1 MANIGYKN
9 NTQFYKRVIKRY
21 GISARGVHWN
31 CEETQYLRFK
41 ILTEFIEDEIKD
53 CQIVDAGCGFGEY
66 YNYLFDKDLKP
77 KNYLGIDC
85 EEEMINEAVKRFLD
99 TKFVLKNILEDK
111 LPSTDYYI
119 CSGAM
124 NTLNED
130 EVLTFIKR
138 SYKASKKGFVFNF
151 LKEDSLT
158 NVSINTVLKFCK
170 SICSQIKIKDDYLE
184 NDISIFLK
192 K

>member
-31 CEETQYLRFK
+31 CEESQYLRFE
-41 ILTEFIEDEIKD
+41 ILTNFIKNNIKD
-53 CQIVDAGCGFGEY
+53 YVIVDAGCGFGEY
-66 YNYLFDKDLKP
+66 YNYLYDNDLMP
-77 KNYLGIDC
+77 KEYIGIDC
-85 EEEMINEAVKRFLD
+85 EEQMISPASKRFLN

-111 LPSTDYYI
+111 LPAADYYI

-124 NTLNED
+124 NTLDEK

-138 SYKASKKGFVFNF
+138 SYKASKKGFIFNF
-151 LKEDSLT
+151 LKEDLLS
-158 NVSINTVLKFCK
+158 NVSMNTVLSFCK
-170 SICSQIKIKDDYLE
+170 TICSKINIKDNYLE

>member
-9 NTQFYKRVIKRY
+9 NTQFYRRVIKKY

-31 CEETQYLRFK
+31 CQESQYIRFE
-41 ILTEFIEDEIKD
+41 ILTKFIKD
-53 CQIVDAGCGFGEY
+53 DMKDSVIVDAGCGFGEY
-66 YNYLFDKDLKP
+66 YNYLYDNHLKP
-77 KNYLGIDC
+77 EKYIGIDC
-85 EEEMINEAVKRFLD
+85 EEEMINAASKRFLN

-111 LPSTDYYI
+111 LPAADYYI

-124 NTLNED
+124 NTLDEK
-130 EVLTFIKR
+130 EVLSFIKR
-138 SYKASKKGFVFNF
+138 SYKTSKKGFIFNF
-151 LKEDSLT
+151 LKEDLLS
-158 NVSINTVLKFCK
+158 NVSMNTVLTFCK
-170 SICSQIKIKDDYLE
+170 TICSNINIKDNYLE

>member
-9 NTQFYKRVIKRY
+9 NTQFYKRVIKKY

-31 CEETQYLRFK
+31 SEESQYIRFK
-41 ILTEFIEDEIKD
+41 ALTQFIQDEIKD
-53 CQIVDAGCGFGEY
+53 CVIVDAGCGFGEY
-66 YNYLFDKDLKP
+66 YNYLFDNDFKP
-77 KNYLGIDC
+77 QKYIGIDC
-85 EEEMINEAVKRFLD
+85 EEEMINAASKRFLN
-99 TKFVLKNILEDK
+99 TKFILKNILEDK
-111 LPSTDYYI
+111 LPKADYYI

-138 SYKASKKGFVFNF
+138 SYKASNKGFVFNF
-151 LKEDSLT
+151 LKDDPLSDI
-158 NVSINTVLKFCK
+158 SINTVLKFCK

-184 NDISIFLK
+184 NDISFYLK

>member
-9 NTQFYKRVIKRY
+9 NTQFYRRVIKKY

-31 CEETQYLRFK
+31 CEESQYLRFE
-41 ILTEFIEDEIKD
+41 ILSEFIKNDMKD
-53 CQIVDAGCGFGEY
+53 SVIVDAGCGFGEY
-66 YNYLFDKDLKP
+66 YNYLYDNDLKP
-77 KNYLGIDC
+77 KEYIGIDC
-85 EEEMINEAVKRFLD
+85 EEEMINSALKRFLN

-111 LPSTDYYI
+111 LPVADYYI

-124 NTLNED
+124 NTLDEK

-138 SYKASKKGFVFNF
+138 SYKASQKGFIFNF
-151 LKEDSLT
+151 LKEDLLS
-158 NVSINTVLKFCK
+158 NVSLNTVLTFCK
-170 SICSQIKIKDDYLE
+170 TICSNINIKDNYLE

>member
-9 NTQFYKRVIKRY
+9 NTQFYKRVIKKY

-31 CEETQYLRFK
+31 CEESQYLRFK
-41 ILTEFIEDEIKD
+41 ILTQFIQDEIKD
-53 CQIVDAGCGFGEY
+53 CVIVDAGCGFGEY
-66 YNYLFDKDLKP
+66 YNYLYDSDLKP
-77 KNYLGIDC
+77 KEYIGIDC
-85 EEEMINEAVKRFLD
+85 EEEMINLASKRFLN

-111 LPSTDYYI
+111 LPAADYYI

-124 NTLNED
+124 NTLDEK

-138 SYKASKKGFVFNF
+138 SYKASKKGFIFNF
-151 LKEDSLT
+151 LKEDLLS
-158 NVSINTVLKFCK
+158 NVSMNIVLSFCK
-170 SICSQIKIKDDYLE
+170 SICSNISIEDTYLE
-184 NDISIFLK
+184 NDISFFLK

>member
-9 NTQFYKRVIKRY
+9 NTQFYRRVIKKY
-21 GISARGVHWN
+21 GISARGVHWS
-31 CEETQYLRFK
+31 CKESQYIRFE
-41 ILTEFIEDEIKD
+41 ILTKFIENDIKD
-53 CQIVDAGCGFGEY
+53 SLIVDAGCGFGEY
-66 YNYLFDKDLKP
+66 YNYLYDNDFKP
-77 KNYLGIDC
+77 KEYIGIDC
-85 EEEMINEAVKRFLD
+85 EEEMINSASKRFLN

-111 LPSTDYYI
+111 LPSVDYYI

-138 SYKASKKGFVFNF
+138 SYKASKKGFIFNF

-158 NVSINTVLKFCK
+158 NVPVNKVLKFCK
-170 SICSQIKIKDDYLE
+170 SICSQIKIEDDYLE

>member
-9 NTQFYKRVIKRY
+9 NTQFYKRVIKKY

-31 CEETQYLRFK
+31 CEESQYLRFEV
-41 ILTEFIEDEIKD
+41 LSQFIKDEIQD
-53 CQIVDAGCGFGEY
+53 CIIVDAGCGFGEY
-66 YNYLFDKDLKP
+66 YNYLYDNDLKP
-77 KNYLGIDC
+77 KEYIGIDC
-85 EEEMINEAVKRFLD
+85 EEEMITQASKRFLN
-99 TKFVLKNILEDK
+99 TKFILKNILEDK
-111 LPSTDYYI
+111 LPNADYYI

-124 NTLNED
+124 NILDEK

-138 SYKASKKGFVFNF
+138 AYKASKKGFIFNF
-151 LKEDSLT
+151 LKEDSLS
-158 NVSINTVLKFCK
+158 NVSIDTVLKFCK

-184 NDISIFLK
+184 NDISIYLK

>member
-9 NTQFYKRVIKRY
+9 NTQFYKRVIKKY
-21 GISARGVHWN
+21 GISARGVHWS
-31 CEETQYLRFK
+31 CEESQYIRFK
-41 ILTEFIEDEIKD
+41 VLTQFIQDEVKD
-53 CQIVDAGCGFGEY
+53 CVIVDAGCGFGEY
-66 YNYLFDKDLKP
+66 YNYLFDNDFKP
-77 KNYLGIDC
+77 EKYIGIDC
-85 EEEMINEAVKRFLD
+85 EEEMINAASKRFLN

-111 LPSTDYYI
+111 LPSADYYI

-138 SYKASKKGFVFNF
+138 SYKASKKGFIFNF
-151 LKEDSLT
+151 LKDDPLSDI
-158 NVSINTVLKFCK
+158 SINTVLKFCK

-184 NDISIFLK
+184 NDISIYLK

>member
-9 NTQFYKRVIKRY
+9 NTQFYKRVIKKY

-31 CEETQYLRFK
+31 CEESQYLRFE
-41 ILTEFIEDEIKD
+41 ILSEFIKDDIKD
-53 CQIVDAGCGFGEY
+53 SVIVDAGCGFGEY
-66 YNYLFDKDLKP
+66 YNYLYDNDLKP
-77 KNYLGIDC
+77 KEYIGIDC
-85 EEEMINEAVKRFLD
+85 EEEMINPALKRFLN

-111 LPSTDYYI
+111 LPAADYYI

-124 NTLNED
+124 NTLD
-130 EVLTFIKR
+130 KKEVLLFIKR
-138 SYKASKKGFVFNF
+138 SYKASKKGFIFNF
-151 LKEDSLT
+151 LKEDLLS
-158 NVSINTVLKFCK
+158 NVSLNTVLTFCK
-170 SICSQIKIKDDYLE
+170 TICSNINIKDNYLE

>member
-9 NTQFYKRVIKRY
+9 NTQFYKRVIKKY

-31 CEETQYLRFK
+31 SQESQYIRFEV
-41 ILTEFIEDEIKD
+41 LTEFIENEIKD
-53 CQIVDAGCGFGEY
+53 SEIVDAGCGFGEY
-66 YNYLFDKDLKP
+66 YNYLYDSSLSP

-85 EEEMINEAVKRFLD
+85 EEEMINKAAKRFLN
-99 TKFVLKNILEDK
+99 TKFILKNILEDK
-111 LPSTDYYI
+111 LPVADYYI

-138 SYKASKKGFVFNF
+138 SYKASKKGFIFNF
-151 LKEDSLT
+151 LKEDCLT
-158 NVSINTVLKFCK
+158 NVPAEKVLRFCK
-170 SICSQIKIKDDYLE
+170 SICSNINIKDDYLE
-184 NDISIFLK
+184 NDISVFLK

>member
-9 NTQFYKRVIKRY
+9 NTQFYRRVIKKY

-31 CEETQYLRFK
+31 CEETQYLRFE
-41 ILTEFIEDEIKD
+41 ILSKFIKNDMKD
-53 CQIVDAGCGFGEY
+53 SVIVDAGCGFGEY
-66 YNYLFDKDLKP
+66 YNYLYDNDLKP
-77 KNYLGIDC
+77 KEYIGIDC
-85 EEEMINEAVKRFLD
+85 EEEMISSASKRFLN

-111 LPSTDYYI
+111 LPTADYYI

-124 NTLNED
+124 NTLDEK
-130 EVLTFIKR
+130 EVLLFIKR
-138 SYKASKKGFVFNF
+138 SYKASKKGFIFNF

-158 NVSINTVLKFCK
+158 NVTINTVLSFSKT
-170 SICSQIKIKDDYLE
+170 ICSNINIKDNYLE

>member
-9 NTQFYKRVIKRY
+9 NTQFYKRVIKKY

-31 CEETQYLRFK
+31 CEQSQYLRFE
-41 ILTEFIEDEIKD
+41 ILTKFIKD
-53 CQIVDAGCGFGEY
+53 DIKECAIVDAGCGFGEY
-66 YNYLFDKDLKP
+66 YNYLFDNDFKP
-77 KNYLGIDC
+77 EKYIGIDC
-85 EEEMINEAVKRFLD
+85 EEEMINAASKRFLN
-99 TKFVLKNILEDK
+99 TKFILKNILEDK
-111 LPSTDYYI
+111 LPIADYYI

-124 NTLNED
+124 NILNEK

-138 SYKASKKGFVFNF
+138 SYKASKKGFIFNF
-151 LKEDSLT
+151 LKEDSLS
-158 NVSINTVLKFCK
+158 NVHINKVLAFCK
-170 SICSQIKIKDDYLE
+170 SICSKIEIEDDYLE

>member
-9 NTQFYKRVIKRY
+9 NTQFYKRVIKKY
-21 GISARGVHWN
+21 GISARGVHWT
-31 CEETQYLRFK
+31 CEESQYIRFE
-41 ILTEFIEDEIKD
+41 ILTNFIVDEIKS

-66 YNYLFDKDLKP
+66 YNYLFDNNLNP
-77 KNYLGIDC
+77 ESYIGIDC
-85 EEEMINEAVKRFLD
+85 EEEMIDKASKRFLN
-99 TKFVLKNILEDK
+99 TKFILKNILEDK
-111 LPSTDYYI
+111 IPSADYYL

-124 NTLNED
+124 NTLDENE
-130 EVLTFIKR
+130 VFTFIKH

-151 LKEDSLT
+151 LKDDYLS
-158 NVSINTVLKFCK
+158 NVPINHVLKFCK
-170 SICSQIKIKDDYLE
+170 SICSQIEIKEDYLE